1 MNILDYYSL
10 IREVEKDLEKQ
21 SKEIADAFINADF
34 NPEYVSLNDG
44 DIEENQ
50 LMFYQKIYGV
60 IRTMISPQQ
69 QNRYTGMVKVYHKIK
84 NIKKID
90 DLKEK
95 QDEIL
100 SKYFNKTIWNEEKGE
115 EGKNE
120 NNILELHDC
129 ILYQY
134 EEFSDYEEEDILSV
148 LDQYIQKNIKINN
161 EYLENLENLFE
172 LWEEI
177 RK

>member
-84 NIKKID
+84 I
-90 DLKEK
+90 
-95 QDEIL
+95 
-100 SKYFNKTIWNEEKGE
+100 
-115 EGKNE
+115 
-120 NNILELHDC
+120 
-129 ILYQY
+129 
-134 EEFSDYEEEDILSV
+134 
-148 LDQYIQKNIKINN
+148 
-161 EYLENLENLFE
+161 
-172 LWEEI
+172 
-177 RK
+177 

>member
-1 MNILDYYSL
+1 M
-10 IREVEKDLEKQ
+10 
-21 SKEIADAFINADF
+21 
-34 NPEYVSLNDG
+34 
-44 DIEENQ
+44 
-50 LMFYQKIYGV
+50 
-60 IRTMISPQQ
+60 
-69 QNRYTGMVKVYHKIK
+69 
-84 NIKKID
+84 
-90 DLKEK
+90 
-95 QDEIL
+95 